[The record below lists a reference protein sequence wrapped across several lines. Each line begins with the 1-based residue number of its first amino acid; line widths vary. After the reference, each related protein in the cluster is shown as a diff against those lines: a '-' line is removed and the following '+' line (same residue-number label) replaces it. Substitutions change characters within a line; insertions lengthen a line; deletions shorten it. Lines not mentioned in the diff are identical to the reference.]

1 MTRIAAYQTLLT
13 GAALAVAGVL
23 IVGCSS
29 QGSSSLA
36 SAEASS
42 PASAAQSTTASP
54 DAGATTSAGS
64 SSTAPGASTG
74 QPTSAAPTQ
83 ASFKRVPMQTATGGE
98 FVSPS
103 NNISC
108 EVDYHRGGLTQA
120 YCLTG
125 TPAQSVTMGVTGT
138 YTTCKGQQCL
148 SNAGDGTPT
157 LAYGTETGVGP
168 FLCESATTGVT
179 CTTTN
184 GRGFQISRS
193 GITSVSG

>member
-1 MTRIAAYQTLLT
+1 MTRIGARRTLLT

-29 QGSSSLA
+29 QDSSS
-36 SAEASS
+36 SAFTQATP
-42 PASAAQSTTASP
+42 PASAA
-54 DAGATTSAGS
+54 TSS
-64 SSTAPGASTG
+64 ASTG
-74 QPTSAAPTQ
+74 QSTSAAPTQ
-83 ASFKRVPMQTATGGE
+83 ATSFKRVPMQTATGGE

-125 TPAQSVTMGVTGT
+125 TPAQSVTMGITGT